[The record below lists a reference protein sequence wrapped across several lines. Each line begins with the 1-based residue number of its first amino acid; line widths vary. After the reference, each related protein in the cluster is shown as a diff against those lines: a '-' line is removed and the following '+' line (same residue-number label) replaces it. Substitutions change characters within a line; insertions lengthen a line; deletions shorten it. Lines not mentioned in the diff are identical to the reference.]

1 MSNERD
7 DLEKK
12 KREAKK
18 KERNNNLMKIGSVA
32 LSIIG
37 VLIGVK
43 GKKS

>member
-7 DLEKK
+7 DLERK

-18 KERNNNLMKIGSVA
+18 KERNNNLMKIGGVA

>member
-7 DLEKK
+7 DLERK